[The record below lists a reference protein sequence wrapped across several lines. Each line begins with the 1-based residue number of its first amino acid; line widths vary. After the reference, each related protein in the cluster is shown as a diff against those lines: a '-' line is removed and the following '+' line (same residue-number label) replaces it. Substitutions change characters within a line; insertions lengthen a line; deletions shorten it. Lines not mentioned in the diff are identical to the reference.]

1 MPTVASASLTVF
13 ARVAT
18 LPSNWHSCEL
28 VDLHVAT
35 ATSAVPAGR
44 SPPDRSTRRL
54 LTSFRCQHRERPSTE
69 MLTTFCFDLYRLGFA
84 SYALTWDSGAS
95 SYATSLSGFRGCR
108 GFRPNTDSVTSL
120 KIVCRFSVTTFSHAS
135 FPSIGK

>member
-1 MPTVASASLTVF
+1 VSSLI
-13 ARVAT
+13 
-18 LPSNWHSCEL
+18 
-28 VDLHVAT
+28 HVAT
-35 ATSAVPAGR
+35 ATSASRQGAAAG
-44 SPPDRSTRRL
+44 PEHTKM

-69 MLTTFCFDLYRLGFA
+69 MLTAFCFDLYLLGFV

-95 SYATSLSGFRGCR
+95 SYATSQSGFRGCR